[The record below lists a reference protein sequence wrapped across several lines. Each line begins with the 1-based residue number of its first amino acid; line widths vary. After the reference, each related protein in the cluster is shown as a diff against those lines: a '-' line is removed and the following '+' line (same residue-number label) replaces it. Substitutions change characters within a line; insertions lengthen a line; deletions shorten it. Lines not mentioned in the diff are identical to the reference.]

1 MENAIKQTV
10 LIIDN
15 DRDEVMI
22 TRMALSKAAP
32 QIEVAAAFSGEAGLA
47 ILRGGTPLPL
57 LILLDLKM
65 PGLDGIEVLQQ
76 IRSDDRLKHLPVII
90 VTNSTL
96 ASDRQKSIEAG
107 ASCYLHKA
115 FDIDQHIRDVKA
127 VLDQYYPN
135 PK

>member
-22 TRMALSKAAP
+22 TRMALSKVAP
-32 QIEVAAAFSGEAGLA
+32 EIGVIAAFSGEAGLA
-47 ILRGGTPLPL
+47 ILRSGPPLLL

-65 PGLDGIEVLQQ
+65 PGLDGIEVLRQ
-76 IRSDDRLKHLPVII
+76 IRSDDSLKHLPVII

-96 ASDRQKSIEAG
+96 ESDRQKSIEAG
-107 ASCYLHKA
+107 ASRYLHKA
-115 FDIDQHIRDVKA
+115 FDIDQYIREVKA
-127 VLDQYYPN
+127 LIDQYQPN
-135 PK
+135 SK